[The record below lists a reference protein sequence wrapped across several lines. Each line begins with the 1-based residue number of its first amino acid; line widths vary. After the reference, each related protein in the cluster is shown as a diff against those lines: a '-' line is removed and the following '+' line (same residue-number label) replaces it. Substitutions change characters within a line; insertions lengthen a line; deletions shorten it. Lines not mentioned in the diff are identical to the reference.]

1 MSKYIYE
8 NLIPFRIKL
17 EPIGPDNNITY
28 LFKVTCQSMR
38 ETFEKYVASKHR
50 SIYEFT
56 REYDLNDHSNYIIQ
70 KIEYIG
76 IVELLGDLRNESK

>member
-1 MSKYIYE
+1 MSIQRT
-8 NLIPFRIKL
+8 IIIR
-17 EPIGPDNNITY
+17 NITY
-28 LFKVTCQSMR
+28 LFKVTCLSVR

-56 REYDLNDHSNYIIQ
+56 KEYDLNDHIDYIIQ

-76 IVELLGDLRNESK
+76 TVELLGDIHNESK